1 VNPRLALAAAGV
13 TVAAIVVA
21 VVAVSLAGRDEE
33 EVRPPALRGEV
44 LSTSTSFTPQA
55 HLFGERVQSRLD
67 ILFDRARVPAE
78 TVTANPRF
86 APYTVVS
93 RKVTRETLGAIGR
106 VRYDFTLECV
116 TRRCLAPR
124 AGVFTFPQ
132 TGVEYK
138 PVAAAVQ
145 DPLTASVDWPA
156 LRVASRIGPGDLEGL
171 ELQADIRQLPP
182 VSYRVQPVTVTA
194 VGYGLAVVLGLLG
207 LALLAQALALPDLI
221 RSALARRR
229 ARQSPLQRALNLVRR
244 STADGER
251 VDSRR
256 ALERL
261 AVELR
266 ESREPDLARTATGLA
281 WRRREP
287 SRPTVD
293 PLSDDVERVITKES
307 GQ

>member
-1 VNPRLALAAAGV
+1 MNRRLALAAGGV
-13 TVAAIVVA
+13 AVAAVVVA

-33 EVRPPALRGEV
+33 DVRPPALRGEV
-44 LSTSTSFTPQA
+44 LSTATSFSPQA
-55 HLFGERVQSRLD
+55 HLFGERVQARLD
-67 ILFDRARVPAE
+67 ILFDRARVPVE
-78 TVTANPRF
+78 TVNANPRF

-106 VRYDFTLECV
+106 VRYDITLECV
-116 TRRCLAPR
+116 TRRCLPPR

-132 TGVEYK
+132 TGIEYR
-138 PVAAAVQ
+138 PRAANVQ

-171 ELQADIRQLPP
+171 ELQADVRELPP
-182 VSYRVQPVTVTA
+182 LSYRVQPDTVTT
-194 VGYGLAVVLGLLG
+194 VGYGLAVLLGLLG
-207 LALLAQALALPDLI
+207 IALLAQALALPDLI
-221 RSALARRR
+221 RAALARRR
-229 ARQSPLQRALNLVRR
+229 ARLSPLQRALNLVRR
-244 STADGER
+244 STADGDR
-251 VDSRR
+251 VDRRR
-256 ALERL
+256 ALDRL

-266 ESREPDLARTATGLA
+266 ESREADLARTATSLA

-293 PLSDDVERVITKES
+293 PLSDDVERVIAKES